1 MTIHRVPTAGA
12 VGEGY
17 PKGHL
22 GHLTEKEEQALR
34 EFKDF
39 LEAKGLYKRGPPA
52 SHDDPT
58 LLRYLR
64 ARKWVVQDA
73 YKQFSDTENFREANQ
88 IGLLYDTMDIDRYEE
103 SKKLVGDVHIVSCRS
118 ETQLI
123 CYSILGGPV
132 DATSGTAFTY
142 PFTGI
147 HMLMCRCSGIPIYVY
162 QIRHLNSQAVAA
174 YEKSSETSFSKAKP
188 DGRTPAK
195 LLRLF
200 ALYENLTR
208 FVQPLCTEC
217 TDREYPQTPITLSTN
232 IVDISHVSLR
242 MFWNL
247 KGHMQ
252 IASELATS
260 HYPETLDRIFI
271 IGAPHYFGTV
281 WGWIKRWFDPV
292 TVSKIFILG
301 PNDVI
306 PVLTQF
312 MDITSIPKIY
322 GGELEWTFFE
332 GPAFDD
338 EINKICHFE
347 NGYETFPPGPLYW
360 NTLDDG
366 KRMECLAVGTKDG
379 KDRRERVCTVTKA
392 YPPQSANGSALNAEK
407 VVESGSAPAGTEVP
421 TEQLAVFSVSGEGK
435 QNGTT

>member
-22 GHLTEKEEQALR
+22 GHLTEKEEQALL
-34 EFKDF
+34 EFKD
-39 LEAKGLYKRGPPA
+39 LLGAKGLYKRGPPA
-52 SHDDPT
+52 SHDDPI

-73 YKQFSDTENFREANQ
+73 YKQFSDTEDFRRANQ
-88 IGLLYDTMDIDRYEE
+88 IGLLYDTMDIDCYEE
-103 SKKLVGDVHIVSCRS
+103 SKKL
-118 ETQLI
+118 
-123 CYSILGGPV
+123 
-132 DATSGTAFTY
+132 
-142 PFTGI
+142 
-147 HMLMCRCSGIPIYVY
+147 
-162 QIRHLNSQAVAA
+162 IRHLNSQAVAA

-208 FVQPLCTEC
+208 FAQPLCTEC

-312 MDITSIPKIY
+312 MDITSIPKVY

-332 GPAFDD
+332 DPAFDD
-338 EINKICHFE
+338 EINRICHFE
-347 NGYETFPPGPLYW
+347 NGYETFPPGPMYW

-379 KDRRERVCTVTKA
+379 KDRRERVCTITKA
-392 YPPQSANGSALNAEK
+392 FPPQSANGSALNSEK
-407 VVESGSAPAGTEVP
+407 VAESGSAPAGTEVP
-421 TEQLAVFSVSGEGK
+421 TEQLAELSVSGEGK
-435 QNGTT
+435 QNGTA

>member
-22 GHLTEKEEQALR
+22 GHLTEKEEEALR
-34 EFKDF
+34 EFKGL

-52 SHDDPT
+52 THDDPT

-73 YKQFSDTENFREANQ
+73 YKQFSDTENFRAANQ
-88 IGLLYDTMDIDRYEE
+88 IGLLYDTMDIDCYEE
-103 SKKLVGDVHIVSCRS
+103 SRKL
-118 ETQLI
+118 
-123 CYSILGGPV
+123 
-132 DATSGTAFTY
+132 
-142 PFTGI
+142 
-147 HMLMCRCSGIPIYVY
+147 
-162 QIRHLNSQAVAA
+162 IRHLNSQAVAA

-208 FVQPLCTEC
+208 FAQPLCTEC

-252 IASELATS
+252 VASELATS

-312 MDITSIPKIY
+312 MDITSIPKVY

-332 GPAFDD
+332 DPALDE
-338 EINKICHFE
+338 EINRICHFE

-360 NTLDDG
+360 NTLDGG

-392 YPPQSANGSALNAEK
+392 FPPQSVNGSALNAEK
-407 VVESGSAPAGTEVP
+407 VTENGSAPAGTEVP
-421 TEQLAVFSVSGEGK
+421 TEQLAGLSVSGEGK
-435 QNGTT
+435 QNGTA

>member
-17 PKGHL
+17 PNGHL
-22 GHLTEKEEQALR
+22 GHLTEKEEQVFR
-34 EFKDF
+34 EFKAF
-39 LEAKGLYKRGPPA
+39 IEVKGLYKRGPPA

-73 YKQFSDTENFREANQ
+73 YKQFSDTENFRGANQ
-88 IGLLYDTMDIDRYEE
+88 IGLLYDTMDIDCYEE
-103 SKKLVGDVHIVSCRS
+103 SKKL
-118 ETQLI
+118 
-123 CYSILGGPV
+123 
-132 DATSGTAFTY
+132 Y
-142 PFTGI
+142 PRWTG
-147 HMLMCRCSGIPIYVY
+147 RRDKRGIPIYVY
-162 QIRHLNSQAVAA
+162 QIRHLNSQAVAT

-188 DGRTPAK
+188 DGSTPAK

-208 FVQPLCTEC
+208 FAQPLCTEC

-260 HYPETLDRIFI
+260 HYPETLDRMAPNAEPLDEEIALLTLTVGIFI

-332 GPAFDD
+332 DPAFDD
-338 EINKICHFE
+338 GINRICRFE

-366 KRMECLAVGTKDG
+366 KRMECMAVGTKDG

-392 YPPQSANGSALNAEK
+392 YPPQSVDGSTLNAEK
-407 VVESGSAPAGTEVP
+407 AAESGSATASTEVP
-421 TEQLAVFSVSGEGK
+421 TEQLAGLSVSNEGK
-435 QNGTT
+435 QNGTA

>member
-17 PKGHL
+17 PNGHL

-34 EFKDF
+34 EFKAF

-73 YKQFSDTENFREANQ
+73 YRQFSDTENFRGANQ
-88 IGLLYDTMDIDRYEE
+88 IGLLYDTMDIDCYEE
-103 SKKLVGDVHIVSCRS
+103 SKKL
-118 ETQLI
+118 
-123 CYSILGGPV
+123 
-132 DATSGTAFTY
+132 
-142 PFTGI
+142 
-147 HMLMCRCSGIPIYVY
+147 
-162 QIRHLNSQAVAA
+162 IRHLNSQAVAA

-188 DGRTPAK
+188 DGRTPAR

-208 FVQPLCTEC
+208 FAQPLCTEC

-252 IASELATS
+252 TASELATS

-312 MDITSIPKIY
+312 MDITSIPKVY

-332 GPAFDD
+332 DPAFDD
-338 EINKICHFE
+338 EINRICHFE

-379 KDRRERVCTVTKA
+379 KDRRERVCTITKA
-392 YPPQSANGSALNAEK
+392 YPPQSANGYALNAEK
-407 VVESGSAPAGTEVP
+407 VAESGSTPAGTEVP
-421 TEQLAVFSVSGEGK
+421 TEQLAGLSVSGEGK
-435 QNGTT
+435 QNGTA

>member
-12 VGEGY
+12 AGEGY
-17 PKGHL
+17 PNGHL

-34 EFKDF
+34 EFKES
-39 LEAKGLYKRGPPA
+39 LEAKGLYERGPPA

-58 LLRYLR
+58 LLRFLR

-73 YKQFSDTENFREANQ
+73 YKQFSDTENFRGANQ
-88 IGLLYDTMDIDRYEE
+88 IGLLYDTMDIDCYEE
-103 SKKLVGDVHIVSCRS
+103 SKKL
-118 ETQLI
+118 
-123 CYSILGGPV
+123 
-132 DATSGTAFTY
+132 
-142 PFTGI
+142 
-147 HMLMCRCSGIPIYVY
+147 
-162 QIRHLNSQAVAA
+162 IRHLNSQAVAA

-208 FVQPLCTEC
+208 FAQPLCTEC

-252 IASELATS
+252 VASELATA

-301 PNDVI
+301 PSDVI

-322 GGELEWTFFE
+322 GGELEWAFFDD
-332 GPAFDD
+332 PAVDD
-338 EINKICHFE
+338 EINRICHFE

-360 NTLDDG
+360 NALDDG

-392 YPPQSANGSALNAEK
+392 FPPQSANGSALDAEK
-407 VVESGSAPAGTEVP
+407 VAERGSAPAVTDVP
-421 TEQLAVFSVSGEGK
+421 TEKLAVLSVSGEGK
-435 QNGTT
+435 QNGTA

>member
-17 PKGHL
+17 PNGHL

-34 EFKDF
+34 EFKAS
-39 LEAKGLYKRGPPA
+39 LEANGLYKHGPPA

-73 YKQFSDTENFREANQ
+73 YKQFSDTENFRGANQ
-88 IGLLYDTMDIDRYEE
+88 IGLLYDTMDIDCYEE
-103 SKKLVGDVHIVSCRS
+103 SKKL
-118 ETQLI
+118 
-123 CYSILGGPV
+123 
-132 DATSGTAFTY
+132 Y
-142 PFTGI
+142 PRWTG
-147 HMLMCRCSGIPIYVY
+147 RRDKRGIPIYVY

-188 DGRTPAK
+188 DGRTPAR

-208 FVQPLCTEC
+208 FAQPLCTEC

-252 IASELATS
+252 TASELATS

-292 TVSKIFILG
+292 TVSKIFILR

-312 MDITSIPKIY
+312 MDITSIPKVY

-332 GPAFDD
+332 DPTFDD
-338 EINKICHFE
+338 EINRICHFE
-347 NGYETFPPGPLYW
+347 NGYETFPHGPLYW

-392 YPPQSANGSALNAEK
+392 FPPQSANGSALNAEK
-407 VVESGSAPAGTEVP
+407 VAESGSAPAGTEVP
-421 TEQLAVFSVSGEGK
+421 TEQLAGLSVSGEGK
-435 QNGTT
+435 QNGTA